1 MTLTQVLLIALITAG
16 AYLARRILGDPQ
28 LERPIILGPIVG
40 LIAGDF
46 QTGLIVG
53 GTLELVFIGAA
64 TFGGTAPPNVAIGSA
79 IGTAVAISSGNGVEA
94 ALVLAVPAAVLGTFC
109 ELFAKTV
116 CSFLVHR
123 ADDAADGA
131 RGPAIFRVIWLGNGI
146 HFFSYFIPTF
156 LALYFGSAAVQTF
169 IDSLSDDVVNAM
181 NSAAAILPAVG
192 FGILLSVLYNKGLFP
207 LFFGGFA
214 LAAFTDF
221 TVIGVAI
228 VATALVVAIMRF
240 SRPAAP
246 APVAAAPV
254 AAEPDAGAGAAPARP
269 MPKTTL
275 S

>member
-1 MTLTQVLLIALITAG
+1 MSLGQALLIALIVG
-16 AYLARRILGDPQ
+16 GVYLARRIAGDPQ

-46 QTGLIVG
+46 QTGLVVG

-64 TFGGTAPPNVAIGSA
+64 TFGGTAPPNVAIGA
-79 IGTAVAISSGNGVEA
+79 AVGTAVAISSGNGVEA

-123 ADDAADGA
+123 ADRAAEDA
-131 RGPAIFRVIWLGNGI
+131 RGGTILAMIWIGNAI
-146 HFFSYFIPTF
+146 HFLAYAVPTF
-156 LALYFGSAAVQTF
+156 LALYLGASAVESF
-169 IDSLSDDVVNAM
+169 IGSLSDDVVNAM

-192 FGILLSVLYNKGLFP
+192 FGILLSVLFNKTLFP
-207 LFFGGFA
+207 IFLAGFA
-214 LAAFTDF
+214 VAAFTDF

-228 VATALVVAIMRF
+228 LATALVVVLLRW
-240 SRPAAP
+240 RPAAP
-246 APVAAAPV
+246 APSASDDPK
-254 AAEPDAGAGAAPARP
+254 PAPATTERAL
-269 MPKTTL
+269 PKTTL